1 MSKRALVD
9 DGDTIL
15 YFGASQEER
24 HEAMLKA
31 NTLARELVARAIA
44 DDTAAVEP
52 EEGEAEDPP
61 RRFRLVIGRDHEDMS
76 ERQRKFLHGVVLMQ
90 IADQVRPNGEA
101 FPMPIWKEYYRAKF
115 LGVKWTHYKLPGQKR
130 ATPHRERVST
140 EDLSVKQYSEYI
152 EQVIA
157 DAVTEYGVEFEF
169 DPIEREGVRY
179 VRKVRRKRDQAP
191 EAQPA

>member
-15 YFGASQEER
+15 YFGPSQEER
-24 HEAMLKA
+24 HEAMLQA
-31 NTLARELVARAIA
+31 NALARELVARAIA
-44 DDTAAVEP
+44 DDAAAVEP
-52 EEGEAEDPP
+52 EEGETEDPP
-61 RRFRLVIGRDHEDMS
+61 RRFRIVIGRDHEDMS

-90 IADQVRPNGEA
+90 IADQVRPGGEA
-101 FPMPIWKEYYRAKF
+101 FPMPVWKEYYRKKF
-115 LGVKWTHYKLPGQKR
+115 LGDRWVHYKLPGQKR

-140 EDLSVKQYSEYI
+140 EDLTVKQYSEYI

-157 DAVTEYGVEFEF
+157 DAVVEYGVEIEC

-179 VRKVRRKRDQAP
+179 VRKVRRQRARA